1 MALESYCRNLFGSKM
16 LGDLSLVLIKI
27 QDTAIVAGESSPD
40 CTVTAAGSG
49 VYNLT
54 FPKAERGFVL
64 STKHLAVGSATAED
78 AELTAFS
85 ATAGT
90 ATIDTG
96 SDLSGGDQCHV
107 AILLGQ
113 N

>member
-1 MALESYCRNLFGSKM
+1 MAFPDYGRTLFAPKGF
-16 LGDLSLVLIKI
+16 GDLNVVLIKI
-27 QDTAIVAGESSPD
+27 QDTAIVAGESSPE

-54 FPKAERGFVL
+54 FPKAQVGWVL
-64 STKHLAVGSATAED
+64 SAKHLAVGSATAED

-90 ATIDTG
+90 ATVDTG
-96 SDLSGGDQCHV
+96 SDMSGGDQCHV
-107 AILLGQ
+107 CILLGA